1 MDKAH
6 NFISTVWDL
15 KSNFISSIW
24 DLKSIEFGVG
34 QDRKSYRIVTENH
47 NGPCSFIAICNIL
60 ILRGEME
67 IPVRHTSV
75 SYKYLSQ
82 LVVNHSRSLNAYNDS
97 SKSIVSERM
106 PKTQEIVELNPVF
119 TESKSFG
126 GPFGIPFLLGR
137 LGIEPVHG
145 WLVDPESPE
154 AETVSEV
161 EDHDSAVS
169 LIAKALINSG
179 KPSEERTKAA
189 DTMRKF
195 FHDTRSQLT
204 RYGIS
209 QLASTTE
216 PGALMVLYRNF
227 HLSVLYK
234 RDALDDP
241 GLYSLVT
248 DQCLSNEPSVVWERV
263 EDLNGGGSPTF
274 VDSRFIKSS
283 AAVDMQRIR
292 SEQQLRSE
300 ELQSEILRAEIDF
313 QRGEQAKEDLRAEGR
328 RSAEKECLAEIWE
341 WLQKRKEYRATRAKQ
356 HHRRAKQGQAPFDRA
371 ELWVENIEVKRS
383 RREFDRTSYC
393 IEFHANS
400 GSRRQSRH
408 AEAYGWTAHQLTEY
422 FDGTTLDMEDCD
434 ITVLRRVSAMVPLTL
449 SFQAR
454 PRLSQQQRPQVTQP
468 DVNPSRP
475 CIIM

>member
-1 MDKAH
+1 MDNAR
-6 NFISTVWDL
+6 NFISTVW
-15 KSNFISSIW
+15 N
-24 DLKSIEFGVG
+24 LKSIEFGVG

-60 ILRGEME
+60 ILRGKMK
-67 IPVRHTSV
+67 IPARRTSV

-106 PKTQEIVELNPVF
+106 PKTQDIVELNPVF

-126 GPFGIPFLLGR
+126 GPFGITFLLGQ
-137 LGIEPVHG
+137 LGIELVHG

-161 EDHDSAVS
+161 KDHDRAVS

-179 KPSEERTKAA
+179 KPSEERTKA
-189 DTMRKF
+189 
-195 FHDTRSQLT
+195 
-204 RYGIS
+204 
-209 QLASTTE
+209 
-216 PGALMVLYRNF
+216 
-227 HLSVLYK
+227 VLYK
-234 RDALDDP
+234 RDASEDP

-274 VDSRFIKSS
+274 VDSRVIKSS

-300 ELQSEILRAEIDF
+300 ELQSEILRAEINF
-313 QRGEQAKEDLRAEGR
+313 QWGNKQRRIFEQRDGEVRK
-328 RSAEKECLAEIWE
+328 KECLAEIWE

-383 RREFDRTSYC
+383 RQEFDGTNYRIS
-393 IEFHANS
+393 FHAKS
-400 GSRRQSRH
+400 GSRQQSGQQSKAGTH
-408 AEAYGWTAHQLTEY
+408 GWTAHQLTEY
-422 FDGTTLDMEDCD
+422 FDGTTLDMEDRD
-434 ITVLRRVSAMVPLTL
+434 ITVLRRAEPTVETTSDSTIKKYTDY
-449 SFQAR
+449 
-454 PRLSQQQRPQVTQP
+454 PRYPEPTAETASDTTKREWLGFGG
-468 DVNPSRP
+468 
-475 CIIM
+475 

>member
-1 MDKAH
+1 MDNAR
-6 NFISTVWDL
+6 NFISTVWNL
-15 KSNFISSIW
+15 KSNFISSVW

-60 ILRGEME
+60 ILRGKMK
-67 IPVRHTSV
+67 IPARRTSV
-75 SYKYLSQ
+75 SYEYLSQ
-82 LVVNHSRSLNAYNDS
+82 LVVKYARSLNTCDYS
-97 SKSIVSERM
+97 TMSIELEEM
-106 PKTQEIVELNPVF
+106 PKAEDIVELNPVF

-126 GPFGIPFLLGR
+126 GPFDITFLLGP
-137 LGIEPVHG
+137 LGSELVHG

-195 FHDTRSQLT
+195 FHDTQSQLT

-283 AAVDMQRIR
+283 AAVEYVVTHVFLGVFDDSDSFHVACNAFVQSNNFDQRNFN
-292 SEQQLRSE
+292 LRFFE
-300 ELQSEILRAEIDF
+300 
-313 QRGEQAKEDLRAEGR
+313 
-328 RSAEKECLAEIWE
+328 
-341 WLQKRKEYRATRAKQ
+341 RK
-356 HHRRAKQGQAPFDRA
+356 
-371 ELWVENIEVKRS
+371 
-383 RREFDRTSYC
+383 
-393 IEFHANS
+393 
-400 GSRRQSRH
+400 
-408 AEAYGWTAHQLTEY
+408 
-422 FDGTTLDMEDCD
+422 
-434 ITVLRRVSAMVPLTL
+434 
-449 SFQAR
+449 
-454 PRLSQQQRPQVTQP
+454 
-468 DVNPSRP
+468 
-475 CIIM
+475 